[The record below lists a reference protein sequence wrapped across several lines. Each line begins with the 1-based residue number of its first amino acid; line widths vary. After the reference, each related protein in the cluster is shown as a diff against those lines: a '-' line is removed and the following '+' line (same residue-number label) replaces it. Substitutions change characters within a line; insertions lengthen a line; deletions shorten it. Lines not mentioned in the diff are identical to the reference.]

1 MLSISADMKHRM
13 LKQEKKDFYFTQ
25 NRNREIMLGPK
36 RKLFLDDYVQEV
48 RTNLHE
54 QRAIE
59 KREKLNAQL
68 AAYVATV
75 LLLYV
80 IDLISRGVVR
90 VQH

>member
-1 MLSISADMKHRM
+1 VYIGSTNCKYIRFQEIKELSLLPIRLLQK
-13 LKQEKKDFYFTQ
+13 EKKDFYITQ

-59 KREKLNAQL
+59 KREKLNAQI
-68 AAYVATV
+68 AA
-75 LLLYV
+75 
-80 IDLISRGVVR
+80 
-90 VQH
+90 

>member
-1 MLSISADMKHRM
+1 MKELSLLPIRLLQK
-13 LKQEKKDFYFTQ
+13 EKKDFYITQ

-59 KREKLNAQL
+59 KREKLNAQI
-68 AAYVATV
+68 AA
-75 LLLYV
+75 
-80 IDLISRGVVR
+80 
-90 VQH
+90 